1 MRADRA
7 GLLLAAVALLASCR
21 PIARLTR
28 AEGDGGWTPARRQE
42 ALAEIAS
49 RANVSLDAAPPPAP
63 PAGPLDLPTV
73 VAMAAANNRR
83 VGEAVEQLAIARE
96 RVNDARGRLL
106 PATTGSGRYSWYSD
120 AQTIKAP
127 PLPGVPR
134 DSRFTFRENELG
146 VLNGTAVMPIDLS
159 GELRHAL
166 AASQA
171 AYRGE
176 RARLWATTLEQQRAA
191 INAYFALLAAIRLR
205 EVTDQR
211 VALQRDQ
218 LDHARSRFD
227 SGRLTKNEM
236 LVVAVA
242 LETTEAER
250 IQRDLDIDRA
260 RWTLNETIGLTV
272 DAPTEVADVGVRPIT
287 PSAPD
292 ALRMAYAA
300 NPMLVGLLE
309 EQQRLDEAAQSLA
322 RSRFP
327 RFNGGGTIDYSN
339 TSVAAPRDIAS
350 GFVGFTLD
358 LGTDG
363 RREADIAAA
372 RHGAEQNRI
381 AIEGA
386 LRALESAIRGAQRAV
401 EARLAALDAAEKS
414 VGQAEENLR
423 IRQQQFDAGRATSDD
438 VLDAEALLSVQ
449 RATLATARYEAH
461 TRRAE
466 LQQLMG
472 LPLEDVVAP
481 R

>member
-1 MRADRA
+1 
-7 GLLLAAVALLASCR
+7 
-21 PIARLTR
+21 
-28 AEGDGGWTPARRQE
+28 
-42 ALAEIAS
+42 
-49 RANVSLDAAPPPAP
+49 
-63 PAGPLDLPTV
+63 
-73 VAMAAANNRR
+73 MAAAQSRR
-83 VGEAVEQLAIARE
+83 VAEASEQLAIARE
-96 RVNDARGRLL
+96 HVNDARGRLL
-106 PATTGSGRYSWYSD
+106 PTTTGSGRYTWYSD
-120 AQTIKAP
+120 AQHV
-127 PLPGVPR
+127 LPNFRGVPPG
-134 DSRFTFRENELG
+134 TTITLREKELG
-146 VLNGTAVMPIDLS
+146 VLNGTATMPIDLS

-176 RARLWATTLEQQRAA
+176 RARLWATTLEQERAA
-191 INAYFALLAAIRLR
+191 IDAYFALLAAERLR

-211 VALQRDQ
+211 ITLQRDQ

-227 SGRLTKNEM
+227 AGRLTKNEM

-242 LETTEAER
+242 LETTEADR
-250 IQRDLDIDRA
+250 VQRGLDIDHA
-260 RWTLNETIGLTV
+260 RWLLNETIGLAV
-272 DAPTEVADVGVRPIT
+272 DAPTEVADIAVRPVT
-287 PSAPD
+287 PSAPE
-292 ALRMAYAA
+292 ALRLAYAA
-300 NPMLVGLLE
+300 NPMLIGLLE
-309 EQQRLDEAAQSLA
+309 EQQRLDETTRSLA
-322 RSRFP
+322 RSRLP
-327 RFNGGGTIDYSN
+327 RFNGGGAIDYS
-339 TSVAAPRDIAS
+339 TSSVIQPQDIAS

-381 AIEGA
+381 AIEAA
-386 LRALESAIRGAQRAV
+386 LRALESAIRTAQRAV
-401 EARLAALDAAEKS
+401 EARLAALDAAATA

-423 IRQQQFDAGRATSDD
+423 IRRQQFDAGRATSDD

-472 LPLEDVVAP
+472 LPLDDVAAP